1 MIDERSIRIGIIGY
15 GKMGQAVERI
25 AIVKKHEVMAV
36 IKSTAE
42 LKSFLENDPTQVDV
56 FVEFTSPHSV
66 VNNIKTCVEFDKPI
80 VTGTTGWSEKASEIE
95 SFVKAKGGTLF
106 YASNFSIGVHLFNQT
121 AIFLSK
127 LMSNN
132 DEYQVMVEET
142 HHTQKKDAPSGTAIT
157 LADICISQ
165 IPSLDHWYLDEG
177 GVKKNGLK
185 IISKRVGG
193 YHGEHKLLFHSMID
207 TIELTHHAFSRDGF
221 AIGAIKA
228 AEFITGQKGVYTMD
242 DLVTSF
248 K

>member
-1 MIDERSIRIGIIGY
+1 MIDKRSIRIGVIGY
-15 GKMGQAVERI
+15 GKMGKAVERI
-25 AIVKKHEVMAV
+25 ATAKKHEVVAV

-42 LKSFLENDPTQVDV
+42 LKSFLENAPAHVDV

-66 VNNIKTCVEFDKPI
+66 IDNIKTCVEYDKPI
-80 VTGTTGWSEKASEIE
+80 VTGTTGWSEKISEIE
-95 SFVKAKGGTLF
+95 AFVTNNGGALF
-106 YASNFSIGVHLFNQT
+106 YASNFSIGVYLFNQT
-121 AIFLSK
+121 AKFLSK
-127 LMSNN
+127 IMSNN
-132 DEYQVMVEET
+132 EEYQVLVEET

-193 YHGEHKLLFHSMID
+193 FHGEHKLLFHSMID
-207 TIELTHHAFSRDGF
+207 TIELSHHAFSRDGF

-242 DLVTSF
+242 DLVKSY